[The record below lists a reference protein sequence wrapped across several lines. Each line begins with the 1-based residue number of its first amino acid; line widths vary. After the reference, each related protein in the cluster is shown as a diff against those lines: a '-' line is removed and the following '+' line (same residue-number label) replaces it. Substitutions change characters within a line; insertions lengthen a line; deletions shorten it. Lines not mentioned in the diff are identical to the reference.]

1 MRALVAAVFVG
12 SIIALLLVAGCTD
25 ILSKQRVGGFGD
37 VPPSAGSG
45 GGAGGGI
52 GGGNGGGS
60 GVSPVQGAYST
71 SSKNSRFQLNY
82 YYRDIMT
89 APRYVKTESCGEC
102 GGVES
107 KEKKDESHN
116 EILIQGVIGGMM
128 SPELYSPHSNL
139 EVSPSLSPRMSFSG
153 KNYRHTYE
161 FGEGYSPSDAEKK
174 GCQGRGASK
183 IEGYERDTVKQGECN
198 DIQVRI
204 TGIDEDELVVYIQE
218 DPDGSEC
225 KSDETFVER
234 YKGTSLPDSVRREKR
249 DGQGE
254 YQVVCAPYE
263 KGEVLSDE
271 TEVYFF
277 GKGPGEQTTR
287 DFSVD
292 SKGAYH
298 IVCSGSKDEVLEP
311 ACLTNCDGR
320 SCWYGSPAT
329 RHQERFL
336 EILITPVD
344 NPVTLQPRG
353 TVSLTTLAPLEPPTT
368 LATLA
373 PLEPLAPLAPLTP
386 LPPKK

>member
-1 MRALVAAVFVG
+1 MRILVAAVLVV
-12 SIIALLLVAGCTD
+12 SIIALTLVSGCTD
-25 ILSKQRVGGFGD
+25 ILFKQKAGGFGQ
-37 VPPSAGSG
+37 VSPSAGTG
-45 GGAGGGI
+45 GGT
-52 GGGNGGGS
+52 GGGNGEGIGGGS

-71 SSKNSRFQLNY
+71 SPKYSRFQLNY
-82 YYRDIMT
+82 YYRDIT
-89 APRYVKTESCGEC
+89 KFPRYMHQGCGEC
-102 GGVES
+102 DAVS
-107 KEKKDESHN
+107 IKEKSDESHN
-116 EILIQGVIGGMM
+116 ELLIQGVIGGMM

-153 KNYRHTYE
+153 KNYRHIYE

-174 GCQGRGASK
+174 GCQGLGASK
-183 IEGYERDTVKQGECN
+183 KTGFERDTVKQGECN

-204 TGIDEDELVVYIQE
+204 AGIDEDELVVYIQE

-225 KSDETFVER
+225 TSDETFVER

-249 DGQGE
+249 DGEGE

-263 KGEVLSDE
+263 KGVVQSDE
-271 TEVYFF
+271 TEDYFF
-277 GKGPGEQTTR
+277 GKGAGEQTTR

-292 SKGAYH
+292 SNGVYH

-311 ACLTNCDGR
+311 ACTTNCDGR
-320 SCWYGSPAT
+320 SCWFGSAAT
-329 RHQERFL
+329 RHRERFL

-353 TVSLTTLAPLEPPTT
+353 TVSLATLAPLEPPAT

-386 LPPKK
+386 LPQKK